1 MTNNIQFSSVCGI
14 DIAKSV
20 MQVYKVTSDGV
31 VSNKAVKRADFL
43 NEFRNIPPALI
54 GMEACGGSQHWA
66 RELQS
71 LGHTV
76 HLMPPKLVKPYV
88 TGLKNDK
95 NDARGI
101 YKALE
106 MSVREVPVKS
116 AAIRDLA
123 LLQTMRTKRQR
134 EKIAKINHIRGILT
148 EYGLVMGKSINA
160 FLAKAGSLIVQL
172 KERADVSPYIV
183 SELTAL
189 FREVKEAMEKIKE
202 LETNIDSIAKTL
214 KQYDLFRSAPGV
226 GPITAATMLVLL
238 CNPAVFKNGREF
250 VAYIGLAPKSSG
262 SGGKNFV
269 THIPKKCECNND
281 VRALLVQCAH
291 SICRCKH
298 KSDWVSSILARKPK
312 KVAIIAIA
320 NKLARQL
327 WIMAKKGEKF
337 EKRFIL
343 AAV

>member
-1 MTNNIQFSSVCGI
+1 MTNDMQFSSVCGI

-31 VSNKAVKRADFL
+31 VSNKAVKRANFL
-43 NEFRNIPPALI
+43 DEFRNVPPALI

-66 RELQS
+66 RELQN

-76 HLMPPKLVKPYV
+76 RLMSPKAVKPYV

-101 YKALE
+101 YTALA
-106 MSVREVPVKS
+106 MGVREVPVKS

-134 EKIAKINHIRGILT
+134 EKVAKINHIRGILS

-160 FLAKAGSLIVQL
+160 FLAKAGSLIAEL
-172 KERADVSPYIV
+172 KERVDVSSYVV
-183 SELTAL
+183 SELITV
-189 FREVKEAMEKIKE
+189 FEEVKGSILKIQE
-202 LETNIDSIAKTL
+202 LEKNIQSIARDNR
-214 KQYDLFRSAPGV
+214 QYELFLSAPGV
-226 GPITAATMLVLL
+226 GPITAATMTVLL
-238 CNPAVFKNGREF
+238 CNPSVFKNGREF
-250 VAYIGLAPKSSG
+250 ATYIGLAPKSTG
-262 SGGKNFV
+262 SGGKNIV
-269 THIPKKCECNND
+269 THIPSKFDCNNE
-281 VRALLVQCAH
+281 VRSLLVQCAH
-291 SICRCKH
+291 SICRLQH
-298 KSDWVSSILARKPK
+298 KSEWVSSILMRKPK
-312 KVAIIAIA
+312 KVAVIAIA

-327 WIMAKKGEKF
+327 WVMAKKGDKF
-337 EKRFIL
+337 ESRFIL